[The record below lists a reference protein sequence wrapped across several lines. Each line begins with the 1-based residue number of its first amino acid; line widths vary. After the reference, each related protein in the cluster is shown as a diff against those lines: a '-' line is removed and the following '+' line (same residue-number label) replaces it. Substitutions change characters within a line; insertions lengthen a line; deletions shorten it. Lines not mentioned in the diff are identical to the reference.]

1 MAKGKGLSGLVRQ
14 VGQQIRSNSGGEV
27 VGSDGP
33 KIFNI
38 LDYIEQP
45 WGLNMTLYPAQR
57 FIVKLYYGLELDNTL
72 PEDPNQRIQVTDM
85 FKSEVKYEFSE
96 VEYLHYLFSEGR
108 CNIGIQDHN
117 RRELVMPIGRRA
129 GKTTLSGI
137 FASYEIYRL
146 LNLYNPQSY
155 YGLPN
160 GNRIQIVSVA
170 TGREQAGLLF
180 NEVTAHL
187 AKCEYFTPFIANNTL
202 SHVNFRTPYDIE
214 KFGPTA
220 RQQNGKFVSFNGK
233 ATLRVTFNSCIAKG
247 LRGHGNIVIIL
258 DEVAHFQDK
267 GNSSAQEVYNAVTPS
282 SATYTYKDPK
292 THRPALD
299 LVTGREAD
307 VESRIILISS
317 PLGRSGLFYDRY
329 DLAMRRGE
337 GSENILAIQAPTWE
351 INPTL
356 TGAYYKQKYHENPP
370 VFMVEHG
377 AQFSNQTS
385 GWIERES
392 DLIACI
398 RSSLRP
404 KRMAAPRQPHQMG
417 IDVGLVR
424 GGDGTT
430 VAITHTEE
438 DRIVLDYHEGWYAG
452 IDWRETNPHL
462 DGLFSVNYARRLAE
476 VDRLDFDEIAE
487 WIKSLCQK
495 FHITAGLFDR
505 WNGIPLEQALHKKG
519 LKQFKSEFF
528 PRDTTSK
535 IYQTVKMT
543 MYDQKLVL
551 YDYPI
556 PERTTEGSKHSPL
569 ITELL
574 SLQATQVSKNMVI
587 VEAPNRVGSH
597 DDFSDALVRSVWLST
612 EVIMNRKHTSHGTP
626 YHPVIASAM
635 TPQRY
640 QLSRAR
646 RHGISDRSLIGRSI
660 VRPR

>member
-1 MAKGKGLSGLVRQ
+1 MAKKGLASLVRQ
-14 VGQQIRSNSGGEV
+14 VGQQVRSSSGGEV
-27 VGSDGP
+27 VGAEGP
-33 KIFNI
+33 RIFNI

-45 WGLNMTLYPAQR
+45 WGLDMALFPAQR
-57 FIVKLYYGLELDNTL
+57 FIVKLYYGLELDDKL
-72 PEDPNQRIQVTDM
+72 PDNPNHRIQITDM
-85 FKSEVKYEFSE
+85 LKSLVKYEFTE
-96 VEYLHYLFSEGR
+96 VEYLHYLFNEGR
-108 CNIGIQDHN
+108 CNIGVQDHN

-160 GNRIQIVSVA
+160 GNRIQIMSVA
-170 TGREQAGLLF
+170 TGKEQAGLLF
-180 NEVTAHL
+180 NEVTTHL
-187 AKCEYFTPFIANNTL
+187 AKCEYFKPFIANNTL

-214 KFGPTA
+214 RFGPSA
-220 RQQNGKFVSFNGK
+220 RQENGKFVSFNGK
-233 ATLRVTFNSCIAKG
+233 ATLRVTFASCIAKG

-282 SATYTYKDPK
+282 SAAYSRKDPT

-299 LVTGREAD
+299 PVTGKDSE

-317 PLGRSGLFYDRY
+317 PLGRSGLFYNRY
-329 DLAMRRGE
+329 DLAMRGGE

-351 INPTL
+351 INPTIP
-356 TGAYYKQKYHENPP
+356 GAYYKQKFHENPP

-377 AQFSNQTS
+377 AQFSDQTR
-385 GWIERES
+385 GWIERET
-392 DLIACI
+392 DLIACL
-398 RSSLRP
+398 SPTLRP
-404 KRMAAPRQPHQMG
+404 KRMAPPRHPHQMG
-417 IDVGLVR
+417 LDIGLVR

-438 DRIVLDYHEGWYAG
+438 DRIILDYHEGWYAG
-452 IDWRETNPHL
+452 VDWRLTNPHL
-462 DGLFSVNYARRLAE
+462 DGAYSVDYAKQIADVE
-476 VDRLDFDEIAE
+476 RLDFEEISA
-487 WIKSLCQK
+487 WIAVLCQR

-519 LKQFKSEFF
+519 LKQFKTEFF

-535 IYQTVKMT
+535 IYQAVKMA

-556 PERTTEGSKHSPL
+556 PAKVTDGVKHSPL
-569 ITELL
+569 IAELL
-574 SLQATQVSKNMVI
+574 SLQATQMSKNLVV
-587 VEAPNRVGSH
+587 VEAPDKVGSH
-597 DDFSDALVRSVWLST
+597 DDFSDALVRSVWLSL
-612 EVIMNRKHTSHGTP
+612 EAIMNCKHTSHGSP
-626 YHPVIASAM
+626 YRPAVASAM

-640 QLSRAR
+640 QMARAR
-646 RHGISDRSLIGRSI
+646 RHGLGDRSLVGRSV